1 MIGQLR
7 PLESLDLSWNKFS
20 GEIPSSVSDL
30 AFLSVLNL
38 SYNYL
43 FGKIPSSTQLQSL
56 DAFAFAGNLG
66 LCGPPLTQ
74 LCPGEETPN
83 QSNPEETL
91 NQSNPTDDG
100 KDNEEDEDEFRTW
113 FYVGIGFGSPVGF
126 WGVCIALVFDWR
138 HAYFLL
144 LDRMKDWLYVTMTVN
159 LARLRRK
166 FQTQG

>member
-1 MIGQLR
+1 MT
-7 PLESLDLSWNKFS
+7 
-20 GEIPSSVSDL
+20 
-30 AFLSVLNL
+30 FLSVLNL

-66 LCGPPLTQ
+66 LCGPPLTL

-83 QSNPEETL
+83 QSE
-91 NQSNPTDDG
+91 PTDDG
-100 KDNEEDEDEFRTW
+100 IKDKEEDEDEFRTW
-113 FYVGIGFGSPVGF
+113 FYIGIGFGSPIGF
-126 WGVCIALVFDWR
+126 WGVCISLVFDRSWR

>member
-1 MIGQLR
+1 MT
-7 PLESLDLSWNKFS
+7 
-20 GEIPSSVSDL
+20 
-30 AFLSVLNL
+30 FLSVLNL

-83 QSNPEETL
+83 QSE
-91 NQSNPTDDG
+91 PTDDG
-100 KDNEEDEDEFRTW
+100 IKDKEEDEDEFRTW
-113 FYVGIGFGSPVGF
+113 FYIGIGFGSPIGF

-144 LDRMKDWLYVTMTVN
+144 LDRMIVN
-159 LARLRRK
+159 LARLVEKVSDAGMTTFCFAR
-166 FQTQG
+166 